1 MATMRRGTMSVACA
15 LLALGLPLGATG
27 QSPQTTAA
35 ASTTEET
42 RKLALAFLTQM
53 FDGGDM
59 DGAYARYAAPDFV
72 QHNPEM
78 ADGVAAHRAYFAHK
92 TMAAGASIRRV
103 NVTNMLLVDGDLF
116 ALHHTLFTAPNE
128 PARFFV
134 DIWRVAGGRIVE
146 HWDVI
151 QTQPTTS
158 ANTNGMGC
166 GSGQDYVGAARAVG
180 PIAEPTCGLPS
191 KGAKRADSI
200 ATLANYSTALH
211 SGDVAKAILDWL
223 TSDYRQHS
231 PGIADG
237 RAGALAYL
245 QQAYGK
251 GTAAMPHMGPIRTIA
266 EGDFVLQH
274 RLTTNPATGETTANI
289 SIFRI
294 RDGQISEHWDL
305 RQSVPVKA
313 ENHNGMW

>member
-1 MATMRRGTMSVACA
+1 MATMRRGMMGVASV
-15 LLALGLPLGATG
+15 LLAVCHPLGATA
-27 QSPQTTAA
+27 QAPQTTPA

-42 RKLALAFLTQM
+42 RKVALAFLAQM
-53 FDGGDM
+53 FDAGDM

-92 TMAAGASIRRV
+92 AVAAGGSIRRV

-116 ALHHTLFTAPNE
+116 ALHHTLFTGPNE

-134 DIWRVAGGRIVE
+134 DIWRVADGRIIE

-151 QTQPTTS
+151 QTRPATS
-158 ANTNGMGC
+158 ANSNGMGC
-166 GSGQDYVGAARAVG
+166 GTGEDYASALRGAG

-191 KGAKRADSI
+191 KDAKRADSI
-200 ATLANYSTALH
+200 TTLTSYSTALH
-211 SGDVAKAILDWL
+211 SGDVAKAISDWL
-223 TSDYRQHS
+223 TADYRQHS

-274 RLTTNPATGETTANI
+274 RLTTYPATGETTANI

-294 RDGQISEHWDL
+294 RNGQISEHWDL
-305 RQSVPVKA
+305 RQTVPAKA